1 MDTRPVPP
9 RRNAGLADAL
19 GGARRFRPLRT
30 LRFAL
35 IVAIGFTLLNFALT
49 AGHPSWRGVAGWSRA
64 IGTSLVF
71 ALCISFTIELLQLS
85 GSRLLGHRMQT
96 LAPWQR
102 TLFHWG
108 TPLLGLAMALPV
120 ATLLTG
126 VGEPGADDPQLR
138 TTPLG
143 AAAFAVLVVSIF
155 YGYFAIR
162 ARQLRAE
169 QRAVQAQLKLLQGQ
183 MEPHF
188 LFNTLANVVGLMEV
202 DTARAKA
209 MLESFTDYLRASLR
223 SLREGEQT
231 LGAELDMIDAYLR
244 VVKVRMEDRLHYRV
258 DIADSLRPL
267 QLPALSLQPLVE
279 NAIRHGL
286 EPRIEGGELR
296 IAAHVADGALVIC
309 VTDDG
314 LGLDAADQ
322 STRRG
327 TGTALNNIRERLVQ
341 AYAGRGS
348 LRVEPAAPRGV
359 RATLTVP
366 LSNPLDAP

>member
-1 MDTRPVPP
+1 
-9 RRNAGLADAL
+9 
-19 GGARRFRPLRT
+19 
-30 LRFAL
+30 
-35 IVAIGFTLLNFALT
+35 
-49 AGHPSWRGVAGWSRA
+49 
-64 IGTSLVF
+64 
-71 ALCISFTIELLQLS
+71 
-85 GSRLLGHRMQT
+85 
-96 LAPWQR
+96 
-102 TLFHWG
+102 
-108 TPLLGLAMALPV
+108 MALPV
-120 ATLLTG
+120 ATLLTEI
-126 VGEPGADDPQLR
+126 GEPGADDPRLR

-143 AAAFAVLVVSIF
+143 AAEFAVLVVSIF
-155 YGYFAIR
+155 YGYFAIC
-162 ARQLRAE
+162 ARQLRAK

-202 DTARAKA
+202 DTARANA

-279 NAIRHGL
+279 NAIRRGL
-286 EPRIEGGELR
+286 EPRIEGGER
-296 IAAHVADGALVIC
+296 IAAHVADGALVIS

-322 STRRG
+322 SKRRG
-327 TGTALNNIRERLVQ
+327 TGTAFNNIRERLVQ
-341 AYAGRGS
+341 A
-348 LRVEPAAPRGV
+348 
-359 RATLTVP
+359 
-366 LSNPLDAP
+366 